1 LLKAFLCARVWVPAA
16 VISAVF
22 AAPIVVD
29 LTLHWP
35 GDFGKYFSYTSS
47 SRAGGH
53 DLVQVVRYAL
63 WFWWRD
69 GPTWTAALVP
79 VFYAVAIAAVGWLSR
94 GAVRRFLA
102 ALLAVNVVSTVA
114 FGCYA
119 AAGIDYLQE
128 YYIGYFYFSA
138 PIITL
143 LVIAVAVVH
152 APPAPLG
159 AVLAAGAAVLGV
171 AAFALAPA
179 TAVNTSETD
188 PALPGAVR
196 AVAAQAGGK
205 TVVIRFN
212 HDAWADVTGFLV
224 QAERTGVRACVQNP
238 AWTFMMTRQFI
249 CTPGQLVGG
258 APFWFNSPTAPRGT
272 AVIATLKNSQVI
284 KEG

>member
-1 LLKAFLCARVWVPAA
+1 VA

-22 AAPIVVD
+22 AVPIVAG

-35 GDFGKYFSYTSS
+35 GGFGQYFSYTSS

-63 WFWWRD
+63 WFWWRA
-69 GPTWTAALVP
+69 GPTWTAAWVP
-79 VFYAVAIAAVGWLSR
+79 VVVYVVAIAAVGWLSR

-114 FGCYA
+114 FACYA
-119 AAGIDYLQE
+119 AVGIDYLQE

-159 AVLAAGAAVLGV
+159 AALAAGAAVLGV

-196 AVAAQAGGK
+196 AVAA
-205 TVVIRFN
+205 
-212 HDAWADVTGFLV
+212 
-224 QAERTGVRACVQNP
+224 
-238 AWTFMMTRQFI
+238 
-249 CTPGQLVGG
+249 
-258 APFWFNSPTAPRGT
+258 
-272 AVIATLKNSQVI
+272 
-284 KEG
+284 